1 MPEQRRKQMNSALKL
16 TIAFVCIYA
25 LITQQVVANS
35 WIRRLDEWIYERDIL
50 LVTPGKTPTIVILM
64 DDLGLRGITS
74 AILLITAILISRR
87 FKSWRPI
94 NLSLLALLLLNLAV
108 GASKLLLG
116 RTKPSTGFDL
126 FFTDSGLSY
135 PSGHA
140 ANAVLSWGMIAYL
153 IFRYSH
159 KEPFEGLRL
168 TWFVSIISSLVC
180 LASLYRN
187 THWFSDLLGGL
198 FIGSALLV
206 AVIAIDRSITSA
218 RQPSYGAG
226 RLIT

>member
-1 MPEQRRKQMNSALKL
+1 MPEARKRQMNSALKL
-16 TIAFVCIYA
+16 TA
-25 LITQQVVANS
+25 LFLLLYGLVTQQVLANT
-35 WIRRLDEWIYERDIL
+35 WIRRLDEWIYERDFL
-50 LVTPGKTPTIVILM
+50 LITPGKTPTLVMLV
-64 DDLGLRGITS
+64 DDLGLRS
-74 AILLITAILISRR
+74 ITAIFLLGTAIIISRR

-94 NLSLLALLLLNLAV
+94 NLSILSLLLLNIVV
-108 GASKLLLG
+108 GVSKLLFG

-126 FFTDSGLSY
+126 VFTDSGLSY

-140 ANAVLSWGMIAYL
+140 ANAVLTWGMMAYL

-159 KEPFEGLRL
+159 KEPFEGMRL
-168 TWFVSIISSLVC
+168 TWFVVIVTVGVC

-206 AVIAIDRSITSA
+206 LIIAIDRSIRSD
-218 RQPSYGAG
+218 RQPS
-226 RLIT
+226 

>member
-1 MPEQRRKQMNSALKL
+1 MPAKRRKQMNSALKL
-16 TIAFVCIYA
+16 TILFTFLYSLV
-25 LITQQVVANS
+25 TQQVLANT
-35 WIRRLDEWIYERDIL
+35 WIRRLDEWIYERDFL
-50 LVTPGKTPTIVILM
+50 LITPGKTPTMVMLV
-64 DDLGLRGITS
+64 DDLGLRS
-74 AILLITAILISRR
+74 ITAIFLMITAIIISRR

-94 NLSLLALLLLNLAV
+94 NLSILSLVLLNLVV
-108 GASKLLLG
+108 GVSKLLFG
-116 RTKPSTGFDL
+116 RSKPSSGFDL
-126 FFTDSGLSY
+126 VFTDSGLSY

-140 ANAVLSWGMIAYL
+140 ANAVLTWGIMAYL

-168 TWFVSIISSLVC
+168 TWFVSIITTGVC

-206 AVIAIDRSITSA
+206 LIIAIDRSISSN
-218 RQPSYGAG
+218 RQPS
-226 RLIT
+226 

>member
-1 MPEQRRKQMNSALKL
+1 MPAKRRKQMNSALKL
-16 TIAFVCIYA
+16 TILFTFLYA
-25 LITQQVVANS
+25 LVTQQVLANT
-35 WIRRLDEWIYERDIL
+35 WIRRLDEWIYERDFL
-50 LVTPGKTPTIVILM
+50 LITPGKTPTMVMLV
-64 DDLGLRGITS
+64 DDLGLRS
-74 AILLITAILISRR
+74 ITAIFLMITAIFISRR

-94 NLSLLALLLLNLAV
+94 NLSILSLVLLNLVV
-108 GASKLLLG
+108 GVSKLLFG
-116 RTKPSTGFDL
+116 RSKPSSGFDL
-126 FFTDSGLSY
+126 VFTDSGLSY

-140 ANAVLSWGMIAYL
+140 ANAVLTWGIMAYL

-168 TWFVSIISSLVC
+168 TWFVSIITIGVC

-206 AVIAIDRSITSA
+206 LIIAVDRSISSN
-218 RQPSYGAG
+218 RQPS
-226 RLIT
+226 

>member
-1 MPEQRRKQMNSALKL
+1 MPEKRRKQMNSALKL
-16 TIAFVCIYA
+16 SIAFVSAYA

-87 FKSWRPI
+87 FKSWRPV
-94 NLSLLALLLLNLAV
+94 NLSLLALLLLNLVV
-108 GASKLLLG
+108 GASKLLFG

-168 TWFVSIISSLVC
+168 TWFVSIISTLVC

-206 AVIAIDRSITSA
+206 AVIAIDRSITSD
-218 RQPSYGAG
+218 RQPS
-226 RLIT
+226 

>member
-1 MPEQRRKQMNSALKL
+1 MPEKRRKQMNSALKL
-16 TIAFVCIYA
+16 SIAFVSVYA

-94 NLSLLALLLLNLAV
+94 NLSLLALFLLNLTV
-108 GASKLLLG
+108 GASKLLFG

-140 ANAVLSWGMIAYL
+140 ANAVLSWVMIAYL

-206 AVIAIDRSITSA
+206 AVIAIDRSITSD
-218 RQPSYGAG
+218 RQPS
-226 RLIT
+226 

>member
-1 MPEQRRKQMNSALKL
+1 MPEQRRKQKNSAVKL
-16 TIAFVCIYA
+16 TILFIGIYA

-108 GASKLLLG
+108 GASKLLFG

-168 TWFVSIISSLVC
+168 TWFVSIISTLVC

-206 AVIAIDRSITSA
+206 AVIAIDRSITSD
-218 RQPSYGAG
+218 RQPS
-226 RLIT
+226 

>member
-1 MPEQRRKQMNSALKL
+1 MPEQRRKQMNSAIKFTVLFL
-16 TIAFVCIYA
+16 ALYG
-25 LITQQVVANS
+25 LITQQVVANT
-35 WIRRLDEWIYERDIL
+35 WIRRLDEWIYERDFL
-50 LVTPGKTPTIVILM
+50 LITPGQTPTLVMLI
-64 DDLGLRGITS
+64 DNLGLRGVS
-74 AILLITAILISRR
+74 AIMLLITAVLISRR

-94 NLSLLALLLLNLAV
+94 NLSILSLVLLNLIV
-108 GASKLLLG
+108 GASKLLFG

-140 ANAVLSWGMIAYL
+140 ANAILTWGIAAYL

-159 KEPFEGLRL
+159 KYPFEGMRL
-168 TWFVSIISSLVC
+168 TWFVAIITRGVC
-180 LASLYRN
+180 LASLYVN

-206 AVIAIDRSITSA
+206 AIIAVDRSITSD
-218 RQPSYGAG
+218 RQPS
-226 RLIT
+226 

>member
-1 MPEQRRKQMNSALKL
+1 MPAKRRKQMNSALKL
-16 TIAFVCIYA
+16 TILFTFLYA
-25 LITQQVVANS
+25 LVTQQVLANT
-35 WIRRLDEWIYERDIL
+35 WIRRLDEWIYERDFL
-50 LVTPGKTPTIVILM
+50 LITPGKTPTMVMLV
-64 DDLGLRGITS
+64 DDLGLRS
-74 AILLITAILISRR
+74 ITAIFLMITAIIISRR

-94 NLSLLALLLLNLAV
+94 NLSILSLVLLNLVV
-108 GASKLLLG
+108 GVSKLLFG
-116 RTKPSTGFDL
+116 RSKPSSGFDL
-126 FFTDSGLSY
+126 VFTDSGLSY

-140 ANAVLSWGMIAYL
+140 ANAVLTWGIMAYL

-168 TWFVSIISSLVC
+168 TWFVSIITIGVC

-206 AVIAIDRSITSA
+206 LIIAIDRSISSN
-218 RQPSYGAG
+218 RQPS
-226 RLIT
+226 

>member
-1 MPEQRRKQMNSALKL
+1 MPEKRRKQMNSALKL
-16 TIAFVCIYA
+16 SIAFISTYA

-108 GASKLLLG
+108 GASKLLFG

-206 AVIAIDRSITSA
+206 AVIAIDRSITSD
-218 RQPSYGAG
+218 RQPS
-226 RLIT
+226 

>member
-1 MPEQRRKQMNSALKL
+1 MPAKRRKQMNSALKL
-16 TIAFVCIYA
+16 TILFTFLYA
-25 LITQQVVANS
+25 LVTQQVLANT
-35 WIRRLDEWIYERDIL
+35 WIRRLDEWIYERDFL
-50 LVTPGKTPTIVILM
+50 LITPGKTPTMVMLV
-64 DDLGLRGITS
+64 DDLGLRSVT
-74 AILLITAILISRR
+74 AIFLVITAIIISRR

-94 NLSLLALLLLNLAV
+94 NLSILSLVLLNLVV
-108 GASKLLLG
+108 GVSKLLFG
-116 RTKPSTGFDL
+116 RSKPSSGFDL
-126 FFTDSGLSY
+126 VFTDSGLSY

-140 ANAVLSWGMIAYL
+140 ANAVLTWGIMAYL

-168 TWFVSIISSLVC
+168 TWFVSIITTGVC

-206 AVIAIDRSITSA
+206 LIIAVDRSISSN
-218 RQPSYGAG
+218 RQPS
-226 RLIT
+226 

>member
-1 MPEQRRKQMNSALKL
+1 MPEQRRKQMNSAIKL
-16 TIAFVCIYA
+16 TVLFLVLYGF
-25 LITQQVVANS
+25 ITQQVVANT
-35 WIRRLDEWIYERDIL
+35 WIRRLDEWIYERDFL
-50 LVTPGKTPTIVILM
+50 LITPGKTPTLVMLV
-64 DDLGLRGITS
+64 DDLGLRSVT
-74 AILLITAILISRR
+74 AIMLLITAVLISRR

-94 NLSLLALLLLNLAV
+94 NLSLLSLVLLNLFV
-108 GASKLLLG
+108 GLSKLLFG
-116 RTKPSTGFDL
+116 RTKPDTGFDL

-140 ANAVLSWGMIAYL
+140 ANAVLTWGITAYL

-159 KEPFEGLRL
+159 KYPFEGMRL
-168 TWFVSIISSLVC
+168 TWLVTIITIGVC

-206 AVIAIDRSITSA
+206 AIIAIDRSITSD
-218 RQPSYGAG
+218 RQPS
-226 RLIT
+226 

>member
-1 MPEQRRKQMNSALKL
+1 MPEVRKRQMNTAIKL
-16 TIAFVCIYA
+16 AVLFLFIYA
-25 LITQQVVANS
+25 LITQQVLANG
-35 WIRRLDEWIYERDIL
+35 WLRRLDEWIYNRDFL
-50 LVTPGKTPTIVILM
+50 LVTPGKTPTLVMLV
-64 DDLGLRGITS
+64 DDLGLRSVT
-74 AILLITAILISRR
+74 AIFLLITAFFISRR

-94 NLSLLALLLLNLAV
+94 NLSILSLLLLNLFV
-108 GASKLLLG
+108 GASKLLFG

-140 ANAVLSWGMIAYL
+140 ANALLTWGIMAYL

-159 KEPFEGLRL
+159 KEPFEGFRL
-168 TWFVSIISSLVC
+168 TWFVSLVTVGVC

-198 FIGSALLV
+198 FIGAALLV
-206 AVIAIDRSITSA
+206 SIIAVDRSIPSQ
-218 RQPSYGAG
+218 RQPS
-226 RLIT
+226 

>member
-1 MPEQRRKQMNSALKL
+1 MPERRRKQKNSAFKL
-16 TIAFVCIYA
+16 TILFIGIYA
-25 LITQQVVANS
+25 LITQQVLANS
-35 WIRRLDEWIYERDIL
+35 WIRRLDEWVYERDIL

-108 GASKLLLG
+108 GASKLLFG

-206 AVIAIDRSITSA
+206 AVIAIDRSITSD
-218 RQPSYGAG
+218 RQPS
-226 RLIT
+226 

>member
-1 MPEQRRKQMNSALKL
+1 MPAKRRKQMNSALKL
-16 TIAFVCIYA
+16 TILFTFLYA
-25 LITQQVVANS
+25 LVTQQVLANT
-35 WIRRLDEWIYERDIL
+35 WIRRLDEWIYERDFL
-50 LVTPGKTPTIVILM
+50 LITPGKTPTMVMLV
-64 DDLGLRGITS
+64 DDLGLRS
-74 AILLITAILISRR
+74 ITAIFLMITAIIISRR

-94 NLSLLALLLLNLAV
+94 NLSVLSLVLLNLVV
-108 GASKLLLG
+108 GASKLLFG
-116 RTKPSTGFDL
+116 RSKPSSGFDL
-126 FFTDSGLSY
+126 VFTDSGLSY

-140 ANAVLSWGMIAYL
+140 ANAVLTWGIMAYL

-168 TWFVSIISSLVC
+168 TWFVSIITTGVC

-206 AVIAIDRSITSA
+206 LIIAIDRSISSN
-218 RQPSYGAG
+218 RQPS
-226 RLIT
+226 